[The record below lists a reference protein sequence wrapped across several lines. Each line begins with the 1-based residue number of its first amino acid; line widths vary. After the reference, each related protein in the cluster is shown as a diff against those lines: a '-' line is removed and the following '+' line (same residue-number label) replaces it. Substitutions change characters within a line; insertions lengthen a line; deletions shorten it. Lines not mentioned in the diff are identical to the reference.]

1 MGGYELQ
8 GIQGSHL
15 EVAIPKQRDQ
25 LLEKLLSLRLCR
37 IWLNEVLLVAVLS
50 KSLVLLAEADHQL
63 LVHLAGVLGVDVEG
77 DLRQVFPPSILLR
90 RNVCGRKLSSNIG
103 FQERH
108 TSDNNA
114 HRSGSRIMWET

>member
-8 GIQGSHL
+8 GVQSSHL
-15 EVAIPKQRDQ
+15 EVAIAKQRNQ
-25 LLEKLLSLRLCR
+25 LLQKLLPLRFCR

-50 KSLVLLAEADHQL
+50 ESLVLLAEADHQL
-63 LVHLAGVLGVDVEG
+63 PVHLAGVLGVDVEG

-103 FQERH
+103 FQEKQ

>member
-1 MGGYELQ
+1 MGGYQLQ
-8 GIQGSHL
+8 SIQSSHL
-15 EVAIPKQRDQ
+15 EVSIAKHVNQ
-25 LLEKLLSLRLCR
+25 LLQKLLSLRLCR

-77 DLRQVFPPSILLR
+77 DLRQVFPPSVLLR

>member
-25 LLEKLLSLRLCR
+25 FLEKLLSLRFCR

-63 LVHLAGVLGVDVEG
+63 PVHLAGVLGVDVEG

-90 RNVCGRKLSSNIG
+90 GNVCGRKLSSNIG
-103 FQERH
+103 FQEKH

>member
-1 MGGYELQ
+1 MGGYQLQ
-8 GIQGSHL
+8 SIQSSHL
-15 EVAIPKQRDQ
+15 EVSIAKHVNQ
-25 LLEKLLSLRLCR
+25 LLQKLLSLRLRC
-37 IWLNEVLLVAVLS
+37 IWLDEVLLVAVLCE
-50 KSLVLLAEADHQL
+50 SLVLLAEADHQL
-63 LVHLAGVLGVDVEG
+63 AVQLAGVLWVDVEG

-103 FQERH
+103 FQEKH

>member
-15 EVAIPKQRDQ
+15 EVAIAKQRDQ
-25 LLEKLLSLRLCR
+25 LLQKLLSLRLCR

-50 KSLVLLAEADHQL
+50 ESLVLLAEADHQL

-90 RNVCGRKLSSNIG
+90 RNVCGGN
-103 FQERH
+103 
-108 TSDNNA
+108 
-114 HRSGSRIMWET
+114 